1 MGYVVGTDSRQMMMG
16 VWSVED
22 AVPRESPARFIDVFV
37 ESLDLEKLG
46 FRHAVPAETGRP
58 AYHPGDLLKLYL
70 YGYLNKIHS
79 SRRLMRECMRNIELW
94 FLLNQLQPD
103 FRTIADFRK
112 EHRKLLR
119 KIFVLFVRSCREM
132 KLMDGETLCLDG
144 TTIRAS
150 NGRKQSTS
158 VELSRK
164 KLEYARAQLE
174 AVERFLDSMDEN
186 DLHEDRIDHPF
197 ALDLDRDHLP
207 DPQTLRE
214 RIAFHE
220 KCIEKMENS
229 GRSAM
234 TFTDP
239 ECAMMPAKEGG
250 IKACYNVQTVVD
262 ASSHMIANFHVT
274 NSPSDRGQIFE
285 SIEICRKDLDMES
298 VNVIADKGYES
309 AADIESCLLNGVA
322 ADVGFIQ
329 DREER
334 VFSLD
339 YIEQEITPKQ
349 KASQRP
355 EDIQACLHAGV
366 LPDCYEHSNIHV
378 QVQSLGQ
385 VSCFIRHE
393 DGTVTC
399 PMGRQLFKKTDTKYG
414 TVYSSRE
421 ACRTCPNRC
430 TDSRMPKHVNIGR
443 SSVYVPV
450 IMYGDPRFPLQQIP
464 DIAQNSPHNNFGIL
478 KRAEKR
484 VMVFIRRDIRKQKLR
499 QQTSE
504 HPFGTIKHYD
514 DGRHFL
520 CGGKEKVTAE
530 FALSA
535 LSYNI
540 RRAITLCGGVQ
551 KLIERYRSIAMP
563 KIRKIAEI

>member
-1 MGYVVGTDSRQMMMG
+1 
-16 VWSVED
+16 
-22 AVPRESPARFIDVFV
+22 
-37 ESLDLEKLG
+37 
-46 FRHAVPAETGRP
+46 
-58 AYHPGDLLKLYL
+58 
-70 YGYLNKIHS
+70 
-79 SRRLMRECMRNIELW
+79 
-94 FLLNQLQPD
+94 
-103 FRTIADFRK
+103 
-112 EHRKLLR
+112 
-119 KIFVLFVRSCREM
+119 
-132 KLMDGETLCLDG
+132 
-144 TTIRAS
+144 
-150 NGRKQSTS
+150 
-158 VELSRK
+158 
-164 KLEYARAQLE
+164 
-174 AVERFLDSMDEN
+174 
-186 DLHEDRIDHPF
+186 
-197 ALDLDRDHLP
+197 
-207 DPQTLRE
+207 
-214 RIAFHE
+214 
-220 KCIEKMENS
+220 
-229 GRSAM
+229 M

-250 IKACYNVQTVVD
+250 IRACYNVQTVVD
-262 ASSHMIANFHVT
+262 ASSHMIADFHVT
-274 NSPSDRGQIFE
+274 DSPSDRGQIFE
-285 SIEICRKDLDMES
+285 SVEMCRKNLGLKS

-309 AADIESCLLNGVA
+309 AEDIERCLLNGVA

-334 VFSLD
+334 VFPMD
-339 YIEQEITPKQ
+339 YIQREITPEQ
-349 KASQRP
+349 KASQKP

-366 LPDCYEHSNIHV
+366 LPDCYEGSNICV

-399 PMGRQLFKKTDTKYG
+399 PLGRQLFRKKDTKYG

-430 TDSRMPKHVNIGR
+430 TDSKNPKHVNIGR
-443 SSVYVPV
+443 NSVYVPV
-450 IMYGDPRFPLQQIP
+450 IMYGDPRFPLQPIP
-464 DIAQNSPHNNFGIL
+464 DVVQSSPHNNFGKL

-520 CGGKEKVTAE
+520 CRGKEKVTAE

-540 RRAITLCGGVQ
+540 RRAIALCGGVQ
-551 KLIERYRSIAMP
+551 KLIDRYRRIAMP
-563 KIRKIAEI
+563 KIREIAEI

>member
-1 MGYVVGTDSRQMMMG
+1 MRYVAGTDSRQMTMG
-16 VWSVED
+16 VWSIED
-22 AVPRESPARFIDVFV
+22 EVAQDSPARFIEVFV
-37 ESLDLEKLG
+37 DSLDLEGMG
-46 FRHAVPAETGRP
+46 FRHAVPAGTGRP
-58 AYHPGDLLKLYL
+58 AYHPSDLLKLYL
-70 YGYLNKIHS
+70 YGYMNKIRS
-79 SRRLMRECMRNIELW
+79 SRRLMRECGRNVELW
-94 FLLNQLQPD
+94 FLLNRLQPD
-103 FRTIADFRK
+103 FRTIADFRMA
-112 EHRKLLR
+112 HRKLLKR
-119 KIFVLFVRSCREM
+119 IFVVFARSCREM
-132 KLMDGETLCLDG
+132 KIMDGETLCLDG

-174 AVERFLDSMDEN
+174 AVERYLDGMDEN

-197 ALDLDRDHLP
+197 ALDLDKGHLP

-220 KCIEKMENS
+220 KCIEELENS

-250 IKACYNVQTVVD
+250 IKACYNVQTMVD
-262 ASSHMIANFHVT
+262 ASSHMIADFHVT

-285 SIEICRKDLDMES
+285 SIELCRKNLGLES

-309 AADIESCLLNGVA
+309 AEDIERCL
-322 ADVGFIQ
+322 
-329 DREER
+329 R
-334 VFSLD
+334 
-339 YIEQEITPKQ
+339 
-349 KASQRP
+349 
-355 EDIQACLHAGV
+355 AGV
-366 LPDCYEHSNIHV
+366 LPDCYENTNIRV

-385 VSCFIRHE
+385 ISCFIRHE

-399 PMGRQLFKKTDTKYG
+399 PTGRQLFRKKDTRYG

-430 TDSRMPKHVNIGR
+430 TDSRKPKHVNIGR
-443 SSVYVPV
+443 NSVYVPV
-450 IMYGDPRFPLQQIP
+450 IMYGNPRFPLQPIP
-464 DIAQNSPHNNFGIL
+464 DVTQNSPHNNFGKL
-478 KRAEKR
+478 KRAGKR

-514 DGRHFL
+514 DSRHFL
-520 CGGKEKVTAE
+520 CRGKEKVTAE

-540 RRAITLCGGVQ
+540 RRAIALCGGVQ
-551 KLIERYRSIAMP
+551 KLIERYRRIVMP
-563 KIRKIAEI
+563 KIQKIAEI

>member
-1 MGYVVGTDSRQMMMG
+1 MRYVAGTDSRQMTMG

-22 AVPRESPARFIDVFV
+22 EVAQDSPARFIEVFV
-37 ESLDLEKLG
+37 DSLDLEEMG
-46 FRHAVPAETGRP
+46 FRHAVPAGTGRP

-70 YGYLNKIHS
+70 YGYMNKIRS
-79 SRRLMRECMRNIELW
+79 SRRLMRECGRNVELW
-94 FLLNQLQPD
+94 FLLNRLQPD
-103 FRTIADFRK
+103 FRTIADFRMA
-112 EHRKLLR
+112 HRKLLKR
-119 KIFVLFVRSCREM
+119 IFVVFARSCREM
-132 KLMDGETLCLDG
+132 KIMDGETLCLDG

-174 AVERFLDSMDEN
+174 AVERFLDGMDEN

-197 ALDLDRDHLP
+197 ALDLDKDHLP

-220 KCIEKMENS
+220 KCIEELEKS

-262 ASSHMIANFHVT
+262 ASSHMIADFHVT

-285 SIEICRKDLDMES
+285 SVEMCRKNLGLES

-309 AADIESCLLNGVA
+309 AEDIERCLMNGVA

-339 YIEQEITPKQ
+339 YVERDISPAQ
-349 KASQRP
+349 KASQKP
-355 EDIQACLHAGV
+355 EDIQACLRAGV
-366 LPDCYEHSNIHV
+366 LPDCYENTNIRV

-385 VSCFIRHE
+385 VSCFIRHA

-399 PMGRQLFKKTDTKYG
+399 PVGRQLFRKKDTRYG

-430 TDSRMPKHVNIGR
+430 TDSRKPKHVNIGR
-443 SSVYVPV
+443 NSVYVPV
-450 IMYGDPRFPLQQIP
+450 VMYGDPRFPLQPIP
-464 DIAQNSPHNNFGIL
+464 DVIQNSPHNNFGKL

-484 VMVFIRRDIRKQKLR
+484 VSLSK
-499 QQTSE
+499 
-504 HPFGTIKHYD
+504 
-514 DGRHFL
+514 
-520 CGGKEKVTAE
+520 KVA
-530 FALSA
+530 
-535 LSYNI
+535 
-540 RRAITLCGGVQ
+540 
-551 KLIERYRSIAMP
+551 
-563 KIRKIAEI
+563 

>member
-1 MGYVVGTDSRQMMMG
+1 
-16 VWSVED
+16 
-22 AVPRESPARFIDVFV
+22 
-37 ESLDLEKLG
+37 
-46 FRHAVPAETGRP
+46 
-58 AYHPGDLLKLYL
+58 
-70 YGYLNKIHS
+70 
-79 SRRLMRECMRNIELW
+79 MRECGRNVELW
-94 FLLNQLQPD
+94 FLLNRLQPD
-103 FRTIADFRK
+103 FRTIADFRMA
-112 EHRKLLR
+112 HRKLLKR
-119 KIFVLFVRSCREM
+119 IFVVFARSCREM
-132 KLMDGETLCLDG
+132 KIMNGETLCLDG

-174 AVERFLDSMDEN
+174 AVERFLDGMDEN

-197 ALDLDRDHLP
+197 ALDLDKGHLP

-220 KCIEKMENS
+220 KCIEELEKS

-262 ASSHMIANFHVT
+262 ASSHMIADFHVT
-274 NSPSDRGQIFE
+274 DSPSDRGQIFE
-285 SIEICRKDLDMES
+285 SIELCRKNLGLES

-309 AADIESCLLNGVA
+309 AEDIERCLLSGVA

-329 DREER
+329 DGRSGCSR
-334 VFSLD
+334 W
-339 YIEQEITPKQ
+339 ITSRTSRLQ
-349 KASQRP
+349 KASQKP
-355 EDIQACLHAGV
+355 EDIQACLRAGV
-366 LPDCYEHSNIHV
+366 LPDCYENTNIRV
-378 QVQSLGQ
+378 QVQLLGQ
-385 VSCFIRHE
+385 VSCFIHHG

-399 PMGRQLFKKTDTKYG
+399 PVCSCSGKRIRGTEPSTPAGRPAEPAPTAAPIPG
-414 TVYSSRE
+414 SRSTSTSG
-421 ACRTCPNRC
+421 ATASTSPPSCTRTW
-430 TDSRMPKHVNIGR
+430 
-443 SSVYVPV
+443 
-450 IMYGDPRFPLQQIP
+450 RFPLQRIP
-464 DIAQNSPHNNFGIL
+464 DVMQHSPHNNFGRL

-514 DGRHFL
+514 DSRHFL
-520 CGGKEKVTAE
+520 CRGKEKVTAE

-540 RRAITLCGGVQ
+540 RRAIALCGGVP
-551 KLIERYRSIAMP
+551 KLIERYRRIVMP
-563 KIRKIAEI
+563 KIQKNRGNLREKPRFFAISGFLPQAGGKVGGRKK